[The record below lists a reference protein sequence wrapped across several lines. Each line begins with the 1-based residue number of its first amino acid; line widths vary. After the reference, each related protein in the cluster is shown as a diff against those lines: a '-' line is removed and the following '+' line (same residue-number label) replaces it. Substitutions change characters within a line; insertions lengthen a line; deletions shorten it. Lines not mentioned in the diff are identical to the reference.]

1 MCRERPRTLHHTS
14 YPECLV
20 EDSSRL
26 DKAIKA
32 AALAVAA
39 VDNRPVVVLL
49 VVEMEQAAES
59 RVVATGEIGE
69 AGVTAERL
77 KQAVRN

>member
-1 MCRERPRTLHHTS
+1 
-14 YPECLV
+14 V
-20 EDSSRL
+20 EDSSLL

-32 AALAVAA
+32 VALVVVAM
-39 VDNRPVVVLL
+39 VNRPAVVLL
-49 VVEMEQAAES
+49 VVEAEQAAES
-59 RVVATGEIGE
+59 RVAATGEIGE